1 MNKELT
7 IIGRAEKANFPASE
21 LVNVPVKIDTGA
33 YRSSIWATDVR
44 EENGKLYYKLLGDF
58 GEYKAGKEQ
67 VTENFEIV
75 EVENSFGHSEERYS
89 IFLSIE
95 VAGRRVRSN
104 FTLSDRSK
112 KTYPV
117 LIGRKLLRK
126 KFIVDVSKGSPIADE
141 EEIL

>member
-7 IIGRAEKANFPASE
+7 VIGRAEEANFPKSG
-21 LVNVPVKIDTGA
+21 LFNVPVKIDTGA
-33 YRSSIWATDVR
+33 YRSSIWATDIR
-44 EENGKLYYKLLGDF
+44 EEDGKLFYKLLGDS
-58 GEYKAGKEQ
+58 GVYNAGKEQ
-67 VTENFEIV
+67 ETDVFEIV

-89 IFLSIE
+89 VYITIE

-126 KFIVDVSKGSPIADE
+126 KFIVDVSKGSPIPDE
-141 EEIL
+141 EKS